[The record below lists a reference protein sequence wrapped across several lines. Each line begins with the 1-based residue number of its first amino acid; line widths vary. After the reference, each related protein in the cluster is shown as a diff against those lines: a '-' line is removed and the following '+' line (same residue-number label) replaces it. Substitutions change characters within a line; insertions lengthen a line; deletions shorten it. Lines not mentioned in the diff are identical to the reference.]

1 MRLKSV
7 KKYFRNSINIA
18 NFSKHIDDKIQGVS
32 LYFEVLDNLEKNKVP
47 FVVWENRLQ
56 LTICNTIKKLLR

>member
-7 KKYFRNSINIA
+7 KKSFRNSINFG
-18 NFSKHIDDKIQGVS
+18 NFSKHIDDKIQDVS

-56 LTICNTIKKLLR
+56 LIIGNTIRILLK